1 MSDERGPENVLTA
14 ESDDQGLTIV
24 RIFEATPEQVFKAW
38 TDPEAFAQ
46 WFGEHGSDVPADA
59 ATLDVRPGGAWRVV
73 MLVGAGTELVF
84 WGHYREVDEPS
95 HLVLTLTDQEYL
107 ADQVFDELTVDLE
120 DLGDG
125 RTMMTFTQLGGN
137 LPASQ
142 YERALAGW
150 LLFFERQQDLLKTR
164 HDGA

>member
-1 MSDERGPENVLTA
+1 VSDEHPENVVTA

-24 RIFEATPEQVFKAW
+24 RIFEASREKVFKAW
-38 TDPEAFAQ
+38 TEPKAFAQ

-73 MLVGAGTELVF
+73 MLVGADTELVF

-95 HLVLTLTDQEYL
+95 HLVLTLTDQEFV

-125 RTMMTFTQLGGN
+125 RTRMTFTQLGGN
-137 LPASQ
+137 MPAAQ

>member
-1 MSDERGPENVLTA
+1 MSDQHPENVVTA

-24 RIFEATPEQVFKAW
+24 RTFDASREEVFKAW
-38 TDPEAFAQ
+38 TEPEAFAQ

-73 MLVGAGTELVF
+73 MLVGADTELVF

-95 HLVLTLTDQEYL
+95 HLVLTLTDQEFV
-107 ADQVFDELTVDLE
+107 ADQVFDELAVDLE

-125 RTMMTFTQLGGN
+125 RTRMTFTQLGGN
-137 LPASQ
+137 MPAAQ